1 MGYQEGYL
9 MTRNDSD
16 FEKIKE
22 RIQNLGEDFYE
33 WIFTKPVCVIEFTK
47 NHGDIKKGQK
57 AFYFVGD
64 RGYFAQ
70 KSVFGL
76 DHDTDKYREFIQSLE
91 DKCGIIATEEVN
103 PKGIWEDST
112 PEGYEYCVIKHEFVF
127 DKSKVKEEL
136 FEKEKEYHESESE
149 LLTGYG
155 ICLNSDQQQN
165 DRANEHLQQRYLRP
179 VTTYVGTS
187 SSL

>member
-1 MGYQEGYL
+1 MHRTTRKWGKNGIPGRLSYDKEWFWLWENQRKNIESWRGFLWVDTHETSMCDRIHEKPRWYQE
-9 MTRNDSD
+9 S
-16 FEKIKE
+16 
-22 RIQNLGEDFYE
+22 
-33 WIFTKPVCVIEFTK
+33 
-47 NHGDIKKGQK
+47 QK

-64 RGYFAQ
+64 RGYFAL

-76 DHDTDKYREFIQSLE
+76 DHDTDKYREFIQNLE
-91 DKCGIIATEEVN
+91 DKCGLIATEEVN

-149 LLTGYG
+149 LLTRYG
-155 ICLNSDQQQN
+155 ICLNPDQ
-165 DRANEHLQQRYLRP
+165 
-179 VTTYVGTS
+179 
-187 SSL
+187 